1 MTTES
6 SRRSFL
12 ATARANLDGAQAVLA
27 PRYPGLSKVDS
38 WIKRTKAT
46 LDSAKKPDD
55 SWTPVSQLSASQR
68 QKLNADVSEL
78 TELLAP
84 IAAIAEPRRVS

>member
-12 ATARANLDGAQAVLA
+12 ATARANLDGTQAAALE
-27 PRYPGLSKVDS
+27 
-38 WIKRTKAT
+38 
-46 LDSAKKPDD
+46 SAKKPDN
-55 SWTPVSQLSASQR
+55 SWTSVSQLSALQR

>member
-1 MTTES
+1 
-6 SRRSFL
+6 L
-12 ATARANLDGAQAVLA
+12 LA
-27 PRYPGLSKVDS
+27 PRYPDLSKVDS
-38 WIKRTKAT
+38 WLTRTQTT
-46 LDSAKKPDD
+46 LDAARRPDG
-55 SWTPVSQLSASQR
+55 SWTPLDRLPRKER